1 MDILSLIWDF
11 NVYLFYL
18 INLNLQNPIL
28 DYLMPIIT
36 ILGSFYLW
44 IIGLIILFIFG
55 GLKEKNT
62 AVLGIITIILSTAII
77 VVLKFVIAEPR
88 PFIVLDN
95 VNLLESVNSFS
106 FPSNHAATAFA
117 GSLILGKKYGYIYL
131 LMILACLVAFSR
143 VYIGVHYPL
152 DIICGAIIGL
162 TCAWTILKYE
172 NEIFSNRFIQSYNIN
187 ENPQQKLTI
196 K

>member
-62 AVLGIITIILSTAII
+62 AVLGIIALLLSSTIIYILKI
-77 VVLKFVIAEPR
+77 VTAEPR
-88 PFIVLDN
+88 PFMILEN
-95 VNLLESVNSFS
+95 VNLLQSVSSYS
-106 FPSNHAATAFA
+106 FPSGHTATAFA
-117 GSLILGKKYGYIYL
+117 GTLILSKKYGYIYPL
-131 LMILACLVAFSR
+131 IIIACFIGLSR
-143 VYIGVHYPL
+143 AYVGVHYPL
-152 DIICGAIIGL
+152 DILCGAIIGL
-162 TCAWTILKYE
+162 TCAWFVLRYE
-172 NEIFSNRFIQSYNIN
+172 NVIFNNRLIQFYHIN
-187 ENPQQKLTI
+187 DNS
-196 K
+196 